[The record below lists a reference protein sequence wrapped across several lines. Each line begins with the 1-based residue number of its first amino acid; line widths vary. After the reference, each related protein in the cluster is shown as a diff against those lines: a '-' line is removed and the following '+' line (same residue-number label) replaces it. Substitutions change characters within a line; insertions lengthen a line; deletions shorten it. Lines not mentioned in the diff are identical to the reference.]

1 MYTVEVTLRGTPLTL
16 AVQRKELADAETLYR
31 SILDA
36 IQTTTPKLLE
46 LTCEKETDKKIG
58 VLSNEVSAVQMSEK
72 GGGAAAGRMTGF
84 GALLAP

>member
-16 AVQRKELADAETLYR
+16 AVQRKELADAEILYR

-36 IQTTTPKLLE
+36 VQATTPKLLE